1 MSVSILIPTYNRTKF
16 SQLISLNIMTQT
28 YPLIKEILIAD
39 DGENKLTIDTTIKTT
54 ILYFQVERMSIG
66 KKRNF
71 LKSKA
76 DGDYLVHMDTDD
88 FYNPDYISNCIFN
101 LLLTGKQLTGSSD
114 MIMYNKNNTFKQS
127 CIYINYI
134 NEATMVYTK
143 EYAKNNNFSETNAGE
158 GVSFCIPKFIT
169 DTRIDD
175 IMVCICHNSITV
187 DKNTWLLEKY
197 KINFNMDKYIK
208 HLELLSTIDDI

>member
-16 SQLISLNIMTQT
+16 SQLISLNIMIQT
-28 YPLIKEILIAD
+28 YPLIKEIIIAD
-39 DGENKLTIDTTIKTT
+39 DGENKLLIDTSIKTT

-76 DGDYLVHMDTDD
+76 SGDYLVHMDTDD

-114 MIMYNKNNTFKQS
+114 MIMCKLFGSAQIAGDSCKLFGSAQIAGDSCHKNNVQRLPDGLSNAPVLFKQS
-127 CIYINYI
+127 CIFINFI

-143 EYAKNNNFSETNAGE
+143 EYAKIIIFQKQIQARELVF
-158 GVSFCIPKFIT
+158 VSL
-169 DTRIDD
+169 
-175 IMVCICHNSITV
+175 N
-187 DKNTWLLEKY
+187 L
-197 KINFNMDKYIK
+197 
-208 HLELLSTIDDI
+208 